1 MRKRINVGIDLGEFN
16 SVVAVYDET
25 CDQVKVLKNDFEK
38 EITPTAVCIEN
49 GEVLI
54 GEEA

>member
-1 MRKRINVGIDLGEFN
+1 MSKRINVGIDLGEFN

-38 EITPTAVCIEN
+38 EITPTVVCIEN